1 MKFSQYSLKNLIVP
15 VEIQIREFDAKLLLS
30 CFAAEKG
37 FTVFIGNKYEIHKSI
52 DLLQP
57 AIYLGKGLRSSP
69 IYELNKSFFNPVVA
83 WDEEGLVYY

>member
-1 MKFSQYSLKNLIVP
+1 MPLKKHVLKNLVLP

-37 FTVFIGNKYEIHKSI
+37 FKVFIGNKYEIHKSI
-52 DLLQP
+52 DLLPP